1 MAFDEHKKILEE
13 EKTKLEAELAQ
24 IAHKNPKDPSDW
36 EPKAPDM
43 NPMMSDQSEMA
54 DVFEE
59 MEIQAGLEY
68 QLEERHKKVSAA
80 LKRIEDGAYGICS
93 VCKKPIEEKRLKAN
107 PIAKNCIKHAVK

>member
-1 MAFDEHKKILEE
+1 MAFDEYKKILEE
-13 EKTKLEAELAQ
+13 EKTKLETELAQ
-24 IAHKNPKDPSDW
+24 IA
-36 EPKAPDM
+36 DM

-54 DVFEE
+54 NVFEE
-59 MEIQAGLEY
+59 MERQAGLEY